1 MNNMNITLSTW
12 AGKGGKLL
20 SQTEALKVIAAP
32 RTVTGVFCLTQK
44 TLLCVF
50 ILSAWLP
57 FLQPFYRT
65 VDRRHITRCCV
76 KALKTCSRCNS
87 VLISSYNALFPY
99 KKAQK
104 FFCLSWFSVILS
116 STVVISFL
124 YLHKFV
130 AVMFCLLPTWC
141 KGLKTLFFQFYCL
154 TVD

>member
-12 AGKGGKLL
+12 AGRGGKLL

-65 VDRRHITRCCV
+65 VDQGHITRCCV

-87 VLISSYNALFPY
+87 VLISSYNALFPH

-104 FFCLSWFSVILS
+104 IILPFVILCHLIIYCS
-116 STVVISFL
+116 HFL
-124 YLHKFV
+124 YTFLIYLHKFV
-130 AVMFCLLPTWC
+130 AVMFCLLPT
-141 KGLKTLFFQFYCL
+141 
-154 TVD
+154 